1 VIAFPRFTHPRA
13 GLSNAQWHALSSDEK
28 IERLLNMPL
37 HRAAEILTWP
47 VAELDPLRRSLWMQ
61 VWRVVFMVGVK
72 ALFDGQARPRSYP
85 RARPAGAPS
94 KNSRCANSAPVTRHR
109 IVRGKPGRV
118 PGGGV
123 KILVRGPGISRQNW
137 KSVGRTILRRSVL
150 IVLPCIRGS
159 SQRLPT
165 SWRCARTGAVVDVYP

>member
-1 VIAFPRFTHPRA
+1 MPRVADLPRGWRHFSA
-13 GLSNAQWHALSSDEK
+13 EEK
-28 IERLLNMPL
+28 IEHLLGMSL
-37 HRAAEILTWP
+37 DDMAEILSWP
-47 VAELDPLRRSLWMQ
+47 IAELDPFRLSVKLQVIRIVFAIGARRCSMASSAAKL
-61 VWRVVFMVGVK
+61 
-72 ALFDGQARPRSYP
+72 
-85 RARPAGAPS
+85 PASGTGSAPS

-109 IVRGKPGRV
+109 IVWGKPGRV

-165 SWRCARTGAVVDVYP
+165 SWRFARTGAVVDVYP